1 MFKVSSNDVLKAVNV
16 RDIERDK
23 SILEVLNLAVS
34 QEGYM
39 IAEMRVVVV
48 WLLAGEKYFCEIL
61 IYC

>member
-34 QEGYM
+34 QEGYVE
-39 IAEMRVVVV
+39 AYV
-48 WLLAGEKYFCEIL
+48 
-61 IYC
+61 